1 MMRVLID
8 ECLPRQLKQWLA
20 SAKPDWTIQTVQ
32 GAGWASM
39 KNGVLLREANDK
51 FDVLVTADKNMHH
64 QQNFIGLEISVL
76 VFPTNRAKLVQS
88 GVGALT
94 QSIQNIQAGQKTIMD
109 LTVVEDWN
117 TSKLNAVVEKEGVA
131 HHIFRP

>member
-8 ECLPRQLKQWLA
+8 ECLPRQLKHWLTETR
-20 SAKPDWTIQTVQ
+20 PDWAVQTVQ
-32 GAGWASM
+32 DAGWASM
-39 KNGVLLREANDK
+39 KNGLLLREANGK

-64 QQNFIGLEISVL
+64 QQNFTGLEISVL
-76 VFPTNRAKLVQS
+76 VFPSNRAKMVKA

-94 QSIQNIQAGQKTIMD
+94 QSVESIQSGQKTIMD
-109 LTVVEDWN
+109 LTAASDW
-117 TSKLNAVVEKEGVA
+117 TDSKLHEVIEKEGVA

>member
-1 MMRVLID
+1 MIRVLID
-8 ECLPRQLKQWLA
+8 ECLPRQLLQWLTD
-20 SAKPDWTIQTVQ
+20 SRPDWTIQSVQ

-39 KNGVLLREANDK
+39 KNGVLLREANGK

-76 VFPTNRAKLVQS
+76 VFPTNRAKLVRV
-88 GVGALT
+88 GVEALT
-94 QSIQNIQAGQKTIMD
+94 QSLENIQPGQKTVMD
-109 LTVVEDWN
+109 LKEVEDWSK
-117 TSKLNAVVEKEGVA
+117 SKLDVVVEKEGVT